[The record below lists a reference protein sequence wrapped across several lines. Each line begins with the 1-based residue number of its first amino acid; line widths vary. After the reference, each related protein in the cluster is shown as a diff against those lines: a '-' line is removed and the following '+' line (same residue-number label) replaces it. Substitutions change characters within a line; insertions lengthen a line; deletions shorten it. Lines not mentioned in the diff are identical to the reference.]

1 MQGHLPKRQ
10 YRRKAKVGKKGSDQA
25 GKKGSAKAGK
35 NGSAKAGK
43 KGSAKAG
50 KKGSAKAGKKGS
62 ARARQKSA
70 RNASAEDFEN
80 MLLGDG
86 DTIPGLLEEDS
97 SDDDFDALGMGLVS
111 SDDENETAPDDV
123 DVCFEDVE
131 DTTPENDIPSE
142 EPPLLVALRKMLL
155 SLDTSQLSNFLVTW
169 AVLAELSKKH
179 PLGSAS
185 GCTGSGMDWWMLQL
199 LVEASPT

>member
-1 MQGHLPKRQ
+1 
-10 YRRKAKVGKKGSDQA
+10 
-25 GKKGSAKAGK
+25 
-35 NGSAKAGK
+35 
-43 KGSAKAG
+43 
-50 KKGSAKAGKKGS
+50 
-62 ARARQKSA
+62 
-70 RNASAEDFEN
+70 

-123 DVCFEDVE
+123 DACLEDVE